1 MNDRLQERLD
11 AARWDLQFAQMAL
24 HVRRKYGG
32 ASCGPGTPDYLRAVQ
47 RFYAAL
53 DRAWEAQCMASA
65 SY

>member
-1 MNDRLQERLD
+1 MYQHLQDRLV
-11 AARWDLQFAQMAL
+11 AARRDLQFAQLAL
-24 HVRRKYGG
+24 HARRKYGG

-53 DRAWEAQCMASA
+53 DRAWEAQCMAQA